1 MKFGSPKSIDKDSKM
16 AMAIRQR
23 DWLHKRKGY
32 KDYKYKGKDISFEF
46 GSWDHFDSLKEYL
59 EFSEKWFKECIRVL
73 KKGGHIVTF
82 WDKHKLTYLV
92 DFANKLKVKNRQCL
106 FLIKTNPVPCARKVN
121 FMSAIELA
129 YWGTKETTER
139 SCSTFNF
146 QLGQHPDYFM
156 VPITPTPRDRKRH
169 PCEKHPKW
177 IEWVMKYLSKEG
189 DIVLDPFAGAFT
201 TAIVCEK
208 LNRRWICIEKNK
220 EYCEIGQFRLNKIKD
235 QTKIQEYG

>member
-1 MKFGSPKSIDKDSKM
+1 MDFKDMINKVICNDCLEIFKDIPNNSIDCVITDPPYMISSTVTIRRQRNPMKFGSPKSIDKDSKM

-46 GSWDHFDSLKEYL
+46 GEWDHFESLEEYL
-59 EFSEKWFKECIRVL
+59 KFSEKWFTECIRVL

-92 DFANKLKVKNRQCL
+92 DFANKLNVKNRQCL

-129 YWGTKETTER
+129 YWGTKETTAK
-139 SCSTFNF
+139 CFSTFNHK
-146 QLGQHPDYFM
+146 Q
-156 VPITPTPRDRKRH
+156 
-169 PCEKHPKW
+169 
-177 IEWVMKYLSKEG
+177 
-189 DIVLDPFAGAFT
+189 VL
-201 TAIVCEK
+201 
-208 LNRRWICIEKNK
+208 
-220 EYCEIGQFRLNKIKD
+220 
-235 QTKIQEYG
+235 